1 MGFGGRFFV
10 LVILGILGVL
20 LPILPG
26 IPFFVLALILLSKRF
41 SWAKK
46 LLSVL
51 EEKYEV
57 LKKYGYKYRH
67 NKKKSLMLFTTS

>member
-1 MGFGGRFFV
+1 MKRVFDSIWVLVVVFV

-67 NKKKSLMLFTTS
+67 NKKSR